1 MTLTLD
7 SSLSRPERHRGHPW
21 PRRCLLASALG
32 LLVVE
37 LALGRPALTSALTQ
51 LRAPHLGW
59 LLAALAAALAAM
71 GAYARMQRRLLLSAG
86 LFVPL
91 HRELALTYAAHSLNE
106 TLPGGLVFST
116 RFNYQQMRRFGATPA
131 VASWCIALSGILS
144 TSALA
149 VVTALGALAAHGNPS
164 WLTLVALTAAALLIT
179 VGIRWLTRH
188 RGTLLPL
195 VRTALARMNRLR
207 RRPTDHGLEQIR
219 AFLDQLRAAR
229 LTPGHATAAATY
241 ALLNWLLDAGC
252 LWLCL
257 HSVTDQAITATQLL
271 LAFCAGVAA
280 GTLTIVPGGLG
291 IIDNAL
297 ILGLIAGG
305 LDTPTAIAAVVLY
318 RLINLGFVIGAGWIA
333 WGLVLRRTRREQPQR
348 ISMG

>member
-1 MTLTLD
+1 MTSTLD
-7 SSLSRPERHRGHPW
+7 SSLSRPERRRGHPW
-21 PRRCLLASALG
+21 LRRCLIAAVLG
-32 LLVVE
+32 LITVE

-86 LFVPL
+86 LYVPL

-106 TLPGGLVFST
+106 TLPGGPLFST
-116 RFNYQQMRRFGATPA
+116 QLNYQQMRRFGATPA

-149 VVTALGALAAHGNPS
+149 VITALGALADHGTPS
-164 WLTLVALTAAALLIT
+164 WLTLVGLTTAVLLTT
-179 VGIRWLTRH
+179 VGIRWITRH
-188 RGTLLPL
+188 PETLLPL
-195 VRTALARMNRLR
+195 VRTSLAPINRLR
-207 RRPTDHGLEQIR
+207 RKSTDHGLERIQ
-219 AFLDQLRAAR
+219 AFLDQLKAAR
-229 LTPGHATAAATY
+229 LTPGHAAAAATY

-257 HSVTDQAITATQLL
+257 HSVTDQAITSTQLL
-271 LAFCAGVAA
+271 LAFCAGMAA

-291 IIDNAL
+291 IIHNAL
-297 ILGLIAGG
+297 ILGLISGG

-318 RLINLGFVIGAGWIA
+318 RLINLGFVIGAGWIT
-333 WGLVLRRTRREQPQR
+333 WGLVLRQTRREQPQR
-348 ISMG
+348 ISTG